1 MDGGL
6 QGIVWS
12 LTIVVMP
19 ILLGLALAYGAWMT
33 YQRRKHGAPRTGT
46 GGIQHSP
53 PRSDQRDARKIGT
66 IAVGSVIA
74 FAVLLAVLLLVL
86 S

>member
-19 ILLGLALAYGAWMT
+19 ILLGLAIAYGAWMS
-33 YQRRKHGAPRTGT
+33 YQRRKHGAPRTGA
-46 GGIQHSP
+46 GGIHDSP
-53 PRSDQRDARKIGT
+53 PRSDQRDARKIAS

-74 FAVLLAVLLLVL
+74 LAVLLAVLLFVL
-86 S
+86 N